1 MHKTIV
7 FPVKILHTIKH
18 TYLEAKVLGRS
29 GNTILIVYS
38 STMYKL
44 YPSTRGTS

>member
-1 MHKTIV
+1 MKLV
-7 FPVKILHTIKH
+7 FPVKILYTIKQ
-18 TYLEAKVLGRS
+18 TYLEAKVLGHS

-44 YPSTRGTS
+44 YPSTRGIS